1 MRLIIS
7 LNLGALPKTR
17 YQITPP
23 LASSGVFLDKFGFY
37 LMYNSGMKE
46 WRETLELETYCV
58 YEKKPIFHQLFSD
71 FWPKDFS
78 VSNDL
83 EVKIIR
89 EVIERYIQKAKH
101 NSLVCGH
108 CGSNCSNWQLA
119 NTTVDQFIE
128 IFFKDKI
135 LPPER

>member
-1 MRLIIS
+1 M
-7 LNLGALPKTR
+7 NEQGKT
-17 YQITPP
+17 
-23 LASSGVFLDKFGFY
+23 FK
-37 LMYNSGMKE
+37 
-46 WRETLELETYCV
+46 LETNCV
-58 YEKKPIFHQLFSD
+58 YEKKPIFYQLVSD
-71 FWPKDFS
+71 FWPKDLS
-78 VSNDL
+78 EINSL

-89 EVIERYIQKAKH
+89 ESIEKYIEQAKH

-108 CGSNCSNWQLA
+108 CGPSCTNWQLA